1 MDAPFMSMPPN
12 GLELS
17 CPAALALPGPFFCV
31 DTLATLAAY
40 PVTVSVEVVG
50 VGRQDGESS
59 V

>member
-1 MDAPFMSMPPN
+1 MSGMPN